1 MRSRKNK
8 TIKAYEK
15 VLKRDK
21 DWDFSY
27 LYELERLKLKR
38 MFNYF
43 SESGGIYCNPEISNQ
58 ISICIRLL
66 DIILEKD
73 PITSKYLDE
82 YNYRPYPKYV
92 NWKNEE
98 RFNLGRK
105 TPIKEKLLE
114 SEKNLKSINVQF
126 LLEDLRKK
134 KAISLYHKI
143 RIRFTDSWWD

>member
-1 MRSRKNK
+1 MCMRSRKNK

-15 VLKRDK
+15 VLRKDE

-27 LYELERLKLKR
+27 LYQLERLKLKR

-43 SESGGIYCNPEISNQ
+43 SEKGKYCNPEISGQ
-58 ISICIRLL
+58 ISTCIKLL
-66 DIILEKD
+66 DIILEED
-73 PITSKYLDE
+73 PITLKYLNE
-82 YNYRPYPKYV
+82 CNYRPYPKYV

-105 TPIKEKLLE
+105 TPIKEE
-114 SEKNLKSINVQF
+114 FLKSKENIRIQF
-126 LLEDLRKK
+126 LLESLRRK
-134 KAISLYHKI
+134 KAISLYHKL